1 MTDKQIIEK
10 TKDWLWEL
18 TEPNEKFGGFGICP
32 FLKKELTND
41 DIEFII
47 LKGDDDSYGEDF
59 KNGLD
64 NWINENKYNSV
75 LFICL
80 GEVWEHIERKSYQKA
95 IQDLMKE
102 QGYKNY
108 KALCFSPYEDKT
120 AAGVKTRINA
130 PYFLINIMNSKD
142 LGKAHE
148 KMIDTK
154 YFDNF
159 TKDELVDIKIYGK
172 KTKKALDINKK
183 N

>member
-41 DIEFII
+41 DMKFVI
-47 LKGDDDSYGEDF
+47 LKGQDF

-64 NWINENKYNSV
+64 NWIKENKYNSV

-80 GEVWEHIERKSYQKA
+80 GEIWEHIERKSYQKA
-95 IQDLMKE
+95 LQNSMKE
-102 QGYKNY
+102 GGYKDY

-120 AAGVKTRINA
+120 AAGIKTRENA
-130 PYFLINIMNSKD
+130 PYFLINIMDSKD

>member
-10 TKDWLWEL
+10 TKNWLWEL

-41 DIEFII
+41 DMKFII
-47 LKGDDDSYGEDF
+47 LKGQGF
-59 KNGLD
+59 KSGLD
-64 NWINENKYNSV
+64 NWIKENKYNSV

-80 GEVWEHIERKSYQKA
+80 GEVWEHIERKSYQKSLQN
-95 IQDLMKE
+95 IMKE
-102 QGYKNY
+102 SGYKDY
-108 KALCFSPYEDKT
+108 KALCFSPNEDKT
-120 AAGVKTRINA
+120 AAGVKTRENA
-130 PYFLINIMNSKD
+130 PYFLINIMDSKD
-142 LGKAHE
+142 LGKAHK

-172 KTKKALDINKK
+172 KTKKALDIDEK

>member
-1 MTDKQIIEK
+1 MIEKQIIEK
-10 TKDWLWEL
+10 TKNWLWEL

-41 DIEFII
+41 DMKFII
-47 LKGDDDSYGEDF
+47 LKGQGF
-59 KNGLD
+59 KSGLD
-64 NWINENKYNSV
+64 NWIKENKYNSV

-80 GEVWEHIERKSYQKA
+80 GEIWEHIERKPYQKA
-95 IQDLMKE
+95 LQNTMKE
-102 QGYKNY
+102 SGYKDY
-108 KALCFSPYEDKT
+108 KALCFSPNEDKT
-120 AAGVKTRINA
+120 AAGVKTRENA
-130 PYFLINIMNSKD
+130 PYFLINIMDSKD
-142 LGKAHE
+142 LGKAHK

-172 KTKKALDINKK
+172 KTKKALDIDEK

>member
-1 MTDKQIIEK
+1 MTNKQIIEK

-18 TEPNEKFGGFGICP
+18 TEPREEFSGFGICP

-41 DIEFII
+41 DMKFII
-47 LKGDDDSYGEDF
+47 LKGQDLWNKLDD
-59 KNGLD
+59 
-64 NWINENKYNSV
+64 WILENKYNSI

-80 GEVWEHIERKSYQKA
+80 GEVWEHIERKPYQKA
-95 IQDLMKE
+95 LQNSMKNK
-102 QGYKNY
+102 GYGNY

-120 AAGVKTRINA
+120 AAGVKTRENA
-130 PYFLINIMNSKD
+130 PYFLINIMDSTD
-142 LGKAHE
+142 LGNAHK

-172 KTKKALDINKK
+172 KTKKALDINEK

>member
-1 MTDKQIIEK
+1 MIEKQIIEK

-41 DIEFII
+41 DMKFVIMKSIDG
-47 LKGDDDSYGEDF
+47 KAF
-59 KNGLD
+59 KKGLD
-64 NWINENKYNSV
+64 DWIDQNKYNSI

-80 GEVWEHIERKSYQKA
+80 GDIWEHIGRKSYQASLQK
-95 IQDLMKE
+95 IMKE
-102 QGYKNY
+102 HGYQDY
-108 KALCFSPYEDKT
+108 KVLCFSPYEDKT
-120 AAGVKTRINA
+120 AAGVKTRANA
-130 PYFLINIMNSKD
+130 PYFLINIMDSEE
-142 LGKAHE
+142 LGKAHK

-159 TKDELVDIKIYGK
+159 TKDELIDIKIYGK

>member
-41 DIEFII
+41 DMKFII
-47 LKGDDDSYGEDF
+47 LKGQDF

-64 NWINENKYNSV
+64 NWIKENKYNSV

-80 GEVWEHIERKSYQKA
+80 GEIWEHIERKSYQKA
-95 IQDLMKE
+95 LQNSMKE
-102 QGYKNY
+102 GGYKDY

-120 AAGVKTRINA
+120 AAGIKTRENA
-130 PYFLINIMNSKD
+130 PYFLINIMDSKD
-142 LGKAHE
+142 LGKAHK

>member
-1 MTDKQIIEK
+1 MIEKQIIEK
-10 TKDWLWEL
+10 TKNWLWEL

-41 DIEFII
+41 DMKFII
-47 LKGDDDSYGEDF
+47 LKGQGF
-59 KNGLD
+59 KSGLD
-64 NWINENKYNSV
+64 NWIKENKYNSV

-80 GEVWEHIERKSYQKA
+80 GEVWEHIERKSYQKSL
-95 IQDLMKE
+95 QNLMKE
-102 QGYKNY
+102 GGYKDY

-120 AAGVKTRINA
+120 AAGVKTRENS
-130 PYFLINIMNSKD
+130 PYFLINIMDSKD
-142 LGKAHE
+142 LGKAHK

-172 KTKKALDINKK
+172 KTKKALDIDEK

>member
-10 TKDWLWEL
+10 TKNWLWEL

-41 DIEFII
+41 DMKFVIMKSIDG
-47 LKGDDDSYGEDF
+47 KTF

-64 NWINENKYNSV
+64 NWIKENKYNSV

-80 GEVWEHIERKSYQKA
+80 GEVWEHIERKSYQKSL
-95 IQDLMKE
+95 QNLMKE
-102 QGYKNY
+102 GGYKDY

-120 AAGVKTRINA
+120 AAGVKTRENA
-130 PYFLINIMNSKD
+130 PYFLINIMDSKQ
-142 LGKAHE
+142 LGKAHN
-148 KMIDTK
+148 KIVKTN

-172 KTKKALDINKK
+172 KTKKALDIDEK

>member
-41 DIEFII
+41 DMKFVI
-47 LKGDDDSYGEDF
+47 LKGQDF

-64 NWINENKYNSV
+64 NWIKENKYNSV

-80 GEVWEHIERKSYQKA
+80 GEIWEHIERKSYQKA
-95 IQDLMKE
+95 LQNSMKE
-102 QGYKNY
+102 GGYKDY

-120 AAGVKTRINA
+120 AAGIKTRENA
-130 PYFLINIMNSKD
+130 PYFLINIMDSKD

-172 KTKKALDINKK
+172 KTKKALDINEK

>member
-10 TKDWLWEL
+10 TKNWLWEL

-41 DIEFII
+41 DMKFVI
-47 LKGDDDSYGEDF
+47 LKGQDF

-64 NWINENKYNSV
+64 NWIKENKYNSV

-80 GEVWEHIERKSYQKA
+80 GEIWEHIERKSYQKA
-95 IQDLMKE
+95 LQNSMKE
-102 QGYKNY
+102 GGYKDY

-120 AAGVKTRINA
+120 AAGIKTRENA
-130 PYFLINIMNSKD
+130 PYFLINIMDSKD

-172 KTKKALDINKK
+172 KTKKALDINEK

>member
-41 DIEFII
+41 DMKFII
-47 LKGDDDSYGEDF
+47 LKGQGF
-59 KNGLD
+59 KSGLD
-64 NWINENKYNSV
+64 NWIKENKYNSV

-80 GEVWEHIERKSYQKA
+80 GEIWEHIERKSYQKA
-95 IQDLMKE
+95 LQNSMKE
-102 QGYKNY
+102 GGYKDY

-120 AAGVKTRINA
+120 AAGIKTRENA
-130 PYFLINIMNSKD
+130 PYFLINIMDSKD

>member
-10 TKDWLWEL
+10 TKNWLWEL

-41 DIEFII
+41 DMKFII
-47 LKGDDDSYGEDF
+47 LRGQGF
-59 KNGLD
+59 KSGLD
-64 NWINENKYNSV
+64 NWIKENKYNSV

-80 GEVWEHIERKSYQKA
+80 GEIWEHIERKSYQKA
-95 IQDLMKE
+95 LQNSMKE
-102 QGYKNY
+102 GGYKDY

-120 AAGVKTRINA
+120 AAGIKTRENA
-130 PYFLINIMNSKD
+130 PYFLINIMDSKD

-172 KTKKALDINKK
+172 KTKKALDINEK

>member
-10 TKDWLWEL
+10 TKNWLWEL

-41 DIEFII
+41 DMKFII
-47 LKGDDDSYGEDF
+47 LKGEGF
-59 KNGLD
+59 KSGLD
-64 NWINENKYNSV
+64 NWIKENKYNSV

-80 GEVWEHIERKSYQKA
+80 GEIWEHIERKSYQKA
-95 IQDLMKE
+95 LQNSMKE
-102 QGYKNY
+102 GGYKDY
-108 KALCFSPYEDKT
+108 T
-120 AAGVKTRINA
+120 AAGIKTRENA
-130 PYFLINIMNSKD
+130 PYFLINIMDSKD

-172 KTKKALDINKK
+172 KTKKALDINEK

>member
-41 DIEFII
+41 DMKFII
-47 LKGDDDSYGEDF
+47 LRGQGF
-59 KNGLD
+59 KSGLD
-64 NWINENKYNSV
+64 NWIKENKYNSV

-95 IQDLMKE
+95 IQYVMRE
-102 QGYKNY
+102 QGYKDY

-120 AAGVKTRINA
+120 AAGIKTRINA
-130 PYFLINIMNSKD
+130 PYFLINIMDSKD

>member
-41 DIEFII
+41 DMKFVI
-47 LKGDDDSYGEDF
+47 LKGQDF

-64 NWINENKYNSV
+64 NWIKENKYNSV

-80 GEVWEHIERKSYQKA
+80 GEIWEHIERKSYQKA
-95 IQDLMKE
+95 LQNSMKE
-102 QGYKNY
+102 GGYKDY

-120 AAGVKTRINA
+120 AAGIKTRENA
-130 PYFLINIMNSKD
+130 PYFLINIMDSKD
-142 LGKAHE
+142 LGKAHK

>member
-41 DIEFII
+41 DMEFII

-95 IQDLMKE
+95 IQYVMRE
-102 QGYKNY
+102 QGYKDY
-108 KALCFSPYEDKT
+108 KALCFSPYEDRT
-120 AAGVKTRINA
+120 AAGVKTRA
-130 PYFLINIMNSKD
+130 GSPYFLINIMSSTD
-142 LGKAHE
+142 LGKAHQSIV
-148 KMIDTK
+148 KTK

-159 TKDELVDIKIYGK
+159 TKQELIDIKNYGK
-172 KTKKALDINKK
+172 NTKKALDIDKIN
-183 N
+183 